1 METVI
6 EFNKKDM
13 SVRVMSERDIRNMYT
28 NDTLNVLHRD
38 GHAIVNNDIEIFYE
52 GCYIPNIVLTLEK

>member
-1 METVI
+1 MEHVI
-6 EFNKKDM
+6 EWDRKNLC
-13 SVRVMSERDIRNMYT
+13 VRTLSERDIRNMYT

-38 GHAIVNNDIEIFYE
+38 GYAIVNNDIEIFYE